1 MLEARNKS
9 PADEEV
15 IEVLIAISRVSARL
29 ARKLSV
35 LAAKRQSEEGGKHYT
50 VK

>member
-9 PADEEV
+9 PADEEA

-29 ARKLSV
+29 ARKL
-35 LAAKRQSEEGGKHYT
+35 T
-50 VK
+50 VWGTGTRKII